1 MPPPVLL
8 SCERLTK
15 SYTSRP
21 LFEDLSFALFEGD
34 HVGLVGPNGAGKS
47 TLLKI
52 IAGGEEPDSG
62 TRAVRK
68 GVRVGYVPQDPV
80 FAPGKT
86 IEDVLFEALADDH
99 NLDDYDKQSRIAL
112 ALGKSGFMDR
122 SQDSATLSG
131 GWRKRL
137 AIARELARQP
147 DVMLL
152 DEPTNHLDVDAI
164 LWLEGLLKS
173 EPKAFVVV
181 SHDRYFLENTARRM
195 LELNRVYPDGLLQV
209 NGHYSDFLERRDE
222 LLRNEAAYQE
232 TLANLVR
239 REVEWL
245 RRGPKARTTKA
256 KARIQNAEG
265 LIDELAESRSRSVT
279 GTARIDFT
287 ASARRTKRLW
297 LARGLCKQLGD
308 RLLVDDLDV
317 LLTPGARLGVLGP
330 NGSGK
335 TTLLRIITGEIAPDK
350 GTVEKADNLRIVYF
364 EQNRESLD
372 PTLTLKRALA
382 PEGDQVVYRDR
393 TLHVASWAKRFL
405 FRTEQL
411 ETSVSRLSG
420 GEKARIVLA
429 RLMLQPADLLVLDEP
444 TNDLD
449 ISTLEVLED
458 SLLDFPG
465 ALVLVTH
472 DRFLIDR
479 VSTSI
484 LALDGQG
491 NAEYFADYAQWESN
505 RPRPAAPTRDGKPA
519 AKPRAKRLSY
529 KEQREWDTMEAT
541 LHAAEDRLSL
551 ASIAAH
557 DPSIAADAPLLQQRF
572 AALTAVQAEVDRL
585 YARWA
590 ELEGKLAG

>member
-1 MPPPVLL
+1 MPPVLL
-8 SCERLTK
+8 TAERLTK

-21 LFEDLSFALFEGD
+21 LFENLSFSLFEGD
-34 HVGLVGPNGAGKS
+34 HVGLVGPNGSGKS

-52 IAGGEEPDSG
+52 IAGAEEPDSG
-62 TRAVRK
+62 NRAVRK
-68 GVRVGYVPQDPV
+68 GVRIGYVPQDPV
-80 FAPGKT
+80 FAHGKT
-86 IEDVLFEALADDH
+86 IEEVLFEALDDEH
-99 NLDDYDKQSRIAL
+99 LDDYDKQSRIAI

-122 SQDSATLSG
+122 TQDTATLSG

-137 AIARELARQP
+137 AIARELAREP

-181 SHDRYFLENTARRM
+181 SHDRYFLENTAKRM
-195 LELNRVYPDGLLQV
+195 LELNRQYADGLLQV
-209 NGHYSDFLERRDE
+209 NGRYSDFLERRDE
-222 LLRNEAAYQE
+222 VLRNEAAYQE

-245 RRGPKARTTKA
+245 RRGPKARTTKS
-256 KARIQNAEG
+256 KSRIQNAEG
-265 LIDELAESRSRSVT
+265 LIGELKESKSRSATSS
-279 GTARIDFT
+279 AKIDFT
-287 ASARRTKRLW
+287 ASERKTKRLW
-297 LARGLCKQLGD
+297 LARGLRKSLGD
-308 RLLVDDLDV
+308 KLLVEDLDI
-317 LLTPGARLGVLGP
+317 LLTPGTRLGILGP

-335 TTLLRIITGEIAPDK
+335 TTLLRLITGELAPDA
-350 GTVEKADNLRIVYF
+350 GTIEKADWLRIVYF

-393 TLHVASWAKRFL
+393 PLHVASWAKRFL
-405 FRTEQL
+405 FRPEQL
-411 ETSVSRLSG
+411 ETSVSKLSG

-472 DRFLIDR
+472 DRYLIDR

-484 LALDGQG
+484 LALDGKG
-491 NAEYFADYAQWESN
+491 SAEYFADYTQWESN
-505 RPRPAAPTRDGKPA
+505 RPRAATTPREPQPA
-519 AKPRAKRLSY
+519 AKPRTKRLSY
-529 KEQREWDTMEAT
+529 KDQREHDSMEAAVQ
-541 LHAAEDRLSL
+541 AAESRL
-551 ASIAAH
+551 AAATAATHDPTIAAN
-557 DPSIAADAPLLQQRF
+557 AALLQQRF
-572 AALTAVQAEVDRL
+572 ADLTAAQAEVDRL

-590 ELEGKLAG
+590 ELEEKSRQ